1 MHVDDH
7 ERTNKIPMD
16 RPKKKSARRSL
27 LGVEACRRYVAG
39 AAACSAPSQIHS
51 SSSATAG
58 ATGPAA
64 GVSTDLRT
72 CCPVV
77 VCTVWIRDPRYVLA
91 KVRTR
96 PRQLLLLGQFQ

>member
-39 AAACSAPSQIHS
+39 AAVCSAPSQIHS

-58 ATGPAA
+58 ATGPECPRIYVPVALLWFVPC
-64 GVSTDLRT
+64 GSVIHGT
-72 CCPVV
+72 CLQRSEPG
-77 VCTVWIRDPRYVLA
+77 RANFYY
-91 KVRTR
+91 
-96 PRQLLLLGQFQ
+96 